1 VTIVSQPDRLV
12 AIDFAP
18 PGPTGHPHLR
28 LVSVAVAVLVIG
40 VLVVGVTQLL
50 LH

>member
-1 VTIVSQPDRLV
+1 MSRPDHFV

-18 PGPTGHPHLR
+18 PGPAGPP
-28 LVSVAVAVLVIG
+28 LVRIAAVAVAVLLIG
-40 VLVVGVTQLL
+40 GLFVGVTQLL